1 MDEETQRVAEKLA
14 MFVADGGPE
23 VEAIAA
29 QHNQENPAFRL
40 VTVSDIV
47 SRAFHVF
54 IQLYF
59 IVA

>member
-14 MFVADGGPE
+14 SFVADGGPE

-29 QHNQENPAFRL
+29 QHNKDNPAFRL

-47 SRAFHVF
+47 MRVF
-54 IQLYF
+54 
-59 IVA
+59 